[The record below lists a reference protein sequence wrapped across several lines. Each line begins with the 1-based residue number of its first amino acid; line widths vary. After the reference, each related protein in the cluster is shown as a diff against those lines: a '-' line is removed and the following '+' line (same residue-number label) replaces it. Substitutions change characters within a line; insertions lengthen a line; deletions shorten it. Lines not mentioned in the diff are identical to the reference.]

1 MEREVLKPRLISWRL
16 ARSLACVATSCLA
29 FPASVPDIGRNVQP
43 VTVHAESH
51 EPPAEPL
58 IQTVFPVTI
67 YRDSAFKEPYH
78 TGSEVYVFCMN
89 SNGVGRLLPID
100 GGQVGYGK
108 LSPLDMV
115 SASVRH
121 CRLDGSVPFKMQGQG

>member
-1 MEREVLKPRLISWRL
+1 MEREVLKPRQLTWRL

-29 FPASVPDIGRNVQP
+29 FPASAPDTGLNVQP
-43 VTVHAESH
+43 VTESH
-51 EPPAEPL
+51 KSPAEPL

-89 SNGVGRLLPID
+89 PNGVGRLLPKD
-100 GGQVGYGK
+100 GGQIGYGK

-115 SASVRH
+115 SASVRQ
-121 CRLDGSVPFKMQGQG
+121 CSFDVSVPFKMQGQG